1 MIILIISGCTTS
13 KTAPL
18 LLEAPEPDITNDKA
32 VLYIFRDRAEP
43 LAWPAY
49 LEIENTNVASL
60 KQEGYTWVYV
70 TPGKKNLKYGWPA
83 LVGMPS
89 VKFDFEFAPNKSY
102 AFEMTGKARYTGIGF
117 NTQTIL
123 KEMEI
128 TQAKKIIYLC
138 CRYVPPVSSSM

>member
-49 LEIENTNVASL
+49 LDIENTRVASL
-60 KQEGYTWVYV
+60 KQQGYTWVYL
-70 TPGKKNLKYGWPA
+70 TPGIKHLKYGWPA
-83 LVGMPS
+83 LAGMPG
-89 VKFDFEFAPNKSY
+89 VKFDFEFEPNKLY
-102 AFEMTGKARYTGIGF
+102 AFEMTGKASYTGIGF
-117 NTQTIL
+117 NIQTIL
-123 KEMEI
+123 KAI
-128 TQAKKIIYLC
+128 PNSIHKCNLT
-138 CRYVPPVSSSM
+138 